1 MTAVSISTIAVC
13 ICTHKRP
20 HLLRRTL
27 EQLEAQ
33 ATFGRFTYSIVV
45 SDNDRLQS
53 AKPVVTTFSAAS
65 SIPTSYCVE
74 PEQNIALAR
83 NKAIAIAKGDYVA
96 FIDDDELPARD
107 WLATLL
113 SACEVH
119 DADGVLGPVRPFFD
133 QPPPNWLIRG
143 RFCERPEHRTGQR
156 LHWKQTRTGNAL
168 VKKKLLDRTQ
178 PPFRREFGNGGEDQD
193 FFRRMIHAGHRFV
206 WCNEAVVYEVVP
218 PERWRRSYLLRRALL
233 RGQNERLLLN
243 ARSISRSIA
252 AVPLYALLLPF
263 LLPLGQ
269 HLFLRY
275 LIRLLDH
282 AGKLLAAI
290 GLQPVGTRYLSD
302 QTPVTSTLPVP
313 GHAPSSL
320 DIRRHSFPTGDVP
333 PRGAP

>member
-1 MTAVSISTIAVC
+1 MTAVSTSTIAVC

-20 HLLRRTL
+20 HLLKRTL
-27 EQLEAQ
+27 EELAAQ

-65 SIPTSYCVE
+65 SIPTIYCVE

-83 NKAIAIAKGDYVA
+83 NKAIAMAKADYVA
-96 FIDDDELPARD
+96 FIDDDEFPAPD

-113 SACEVH
+113 GACEIH
-119 DADGVLGPVRPFFD
+119 GADGALGPVRPFFD
-133 QPPPNWLIRG
+133 QPPPKWLLRG
-143 RFCERPEHRTGQR
+143 RFCERPEHRTGQP

-168 VKKKLLDRTQ
+168 VKSKILDRIQ

-193 FFRRMIHAGHRFV
+193 FFRRMIQEGHRFV
-206 WCNEAVVYEVVP
+206 WCNEAVVYELVP
-218 PERWRRSYLLRRALL
+218 PERWKRSYMLRRALL

-243 ARSISRSIA
+243 ATSISKSLV
-252 AVPLYALLLPF
+252 AVPLYAFLLPF

-290 GLQPVGTRYLSD
+290 GLQPLGTRYLSD
-302 QTPVTSTLPVP
+302 QTHVRSTLPVS
-313 GHAPSSL
+313 GQASSL
-320 DIRRHSFPTGDVP
+320 ALRRHSFPNPDVP